1 MQAVV
6 LKKGEKPLV
15 FTNFENQIGSIS
27 HAYRVLDRRYEVLD
41 VVDKDEFGYS
51 KYVIIKDD
59 DGKVDMIHIKDC
71 HNITE
76 EYGFVY
82 KNYLT
87 NVKKGDILDKDTL
100 VYHSTAYDENLN
112 LTYGTNLK
120 AIYYPMKGITYEDG
134 IVISES
140 AAKKL
145 THYTITEVT
154 VSINTNDVLLNL
166 YGDDTHY
173 KCLPEIG
180 SYTKDGVVCARRRLD
195 YNTMLR
201 SMTNESLRNIDSPDT
216 LFYARGEV
224 VDIQVFCNNT
234 KEALSKNDYNS
245 QILDILADQEICN
258 EKLFET
264 IDKLRSSGA
273 EMSDDLSYQYARI
286 KDMMD
291 ESKRYIING
300 SSFDNLVVKIKVKE
314 EHPAKIGS
322 KITNR

>member
-1 MQAVV
+1 
-6 LKKGEKPLV
+6 
-15 FTNFENQIGSIS
+15 
-27 HAYRVLDRRYEVLD
+27 
-41 VVDKDEFGYS
+41 
-51 KYVIIKDD
+51 
-59 DGKVDMIHIKDC
+59 
-71 HNITE
+71 
-76 EYGFVY
+76 
-82 KNYLT
+82 
-87 NVKKGDILDKDTL
+87 
-100 VYHSTAYDENLN
+100 
-112 LTYGTNLK
+112 
-120 AIYYPMKGITYEDG
+120 
-134 IVISES
+134 
-140 AAKKL
+140 
-145 THYTITEVT
+145 
-154 VSINTNDVLLNL
+154 
-166 YGDDTHY
+166 
-173 KCLPEIG
+173 
-180 SYTKDGVVCARRRLD
+180 
-195 YNTMLR
+195 
-201 SMTNESLRNIDSPDT
+201 MTNESLRNIDSPDT